1 MFRKKQKNPYIRLER
16 IDRVFSHVQLKNN
29 NKKKRENSK
38 QNKNN
43 PQWNETCNICFA
55 MRAVK
60 YVNAVIVLAAQT
72 LQQRHMIP
80 SCARMIE

>member
-43 PQWNETCNICFA
+43 PQ
-55 MRAVK
+55 
-60 YVNAVIVLAAQT
+60 
-72 LQQRHMIP
+72 
-80 SCARMIE
+80 